1 MSQTAEIKSDG
12 IFSWAKFYRKGIGYF
27 AFTMQR
33 FSGVVI
39 VFYLYLHL
47 FVLSNLLKG
56 SVTYNSLVSSIAY
69 GPYDSFL
76 VLDFL
81 LALVI
86 FYHGANG
93 VRLALNLL
101 GLGLKNH
108 KIMFVVFEVVAMISL
123 GLFLYYAYMLLAG
136 GAI

>member
-1 MSQTAEIKSDG
+1 MYKGSNGNTGKGAIE
-12 IFSWAKFYRKGIGYF
+12 WAHFYNKGTGYF
-27 AFTMQR
+27 AFAMHR
-33 FSGVVI
+33 FSGLVI

-56 SVTYNSLVSSIAY
+56 ASTYNNVLTSITY

-76 VLDFL
+76 LLDVL

-93 VRLALNLL
+93 TRLALNEIGIAMFIFNELV
-101 GLGLKNH
+101 
-108 KIMFVVFEVVAMISL
+108 KIIF
-123 GLFLYYAYMLLAG
+123 
-136 GAI
+136 

>member
-1 MSQTAEIKSDG
+1 MYKESNDTS
-12 IFSWAKFYRKGIGYF
+12 RKGAIEWTRFYKKGTGYF
-27 AFTMQR
+27 AFAMHR
-33 FSGVVI
+33 FSGLVI

-56 SVTYNSLVSSIAY
+56 PSTYNSVLTSITY

-76 VLDFL
+76 LLDVL

-93 VRLALNLL
+93 TRLALNEI
-101 GLGLKNH
+101 GIGLKSH
-108 KIMFVVFEVVAMISL
+108 KVMFYVFESVAMAVL
-123 GLFLYYAYMLLAG
+123 GLFLYYAYMFIGVA
-136 GAI
+136 